1 MYSIEITPSKYSCIV
16 CKKEY
21 IRKASLDKH
30 KLLCDFRTKTRTELI
45 VEEEEIGDKPTYDQ
59 LVRIVQELSIKYSK
73 METKVEELQQWI
85 NRKKKKQDVVSWLN
99 VNVNATIGFLEW
111 ITMSIEVNK
120 SHFEYLMENNIFQT
134 YHFILE
140 YNLRDIDGFVYPV
153 SSFKDKPNTF
163 YICEKGEQ
171 NSISIWRQMEP
182 TEFIQILKKIHNLL
196 LKELTKWKTENK
208 SKMEDNDKLSE
219 LFNKAVIKLM
229 GLTFTQDGITNVNKI
244 RNVMY
249 NMPQLLRNIY

>member
-1 MYSIEITPSKYSCIV
+1 
-16 CKKEY
+16 
-21 IRKASLDKH
+21 
-30 KLLCDFRTKTRTELI
+30 
-45 VEEEEIGDKPTYDQ
+45 
-59 LVRIVQELSIKYSK
+59 
-73 METKVEELQQWI
+73 
-85 NRKKKKQDVVSWLN
+85 
-99 VNVNATIGFLEW
+99 
-111 ITMSIEVNK
+111 
-120 SHFEYLMENNIFQT
+120 
-134 YHFILE
+134 
-140 YNLRDIDGFVYPV
+140 
-153 SSFKDKPNTF
+153 
-163 YICEKGEQ
+163 
-171 NSISIWRQMEP
+171 MEP